1 MIVWT
6 IERTEYETEGC
17 PEHSSWVEEVVIGED
32 WDEVQ
37 QRAEARVEELEAGA
51 YALTSYHAFPVEI
64 VIKI

>member
-6 IERTEYETEGC
+6 VERTDYETEGC

-37 QRAEARVEELEAGA
+37 QRAEARAEELEAGA
-51 YALTSYHAFPVEI
+51 YALTEYKAHPVEI